1 MLAEKTAYRFTS
13 EGKLPG
19 FNVGASWGFKRYVFD
34 VWIKRLEGESMIP
47 NYQVF
52 MRPFLEVVNAA
63 GGEEVKLRDV
73 INQLEDKFG
82 LSEAE
87 REERLPSGKQTVLD
101 NRIGWARTYLTK
113 AGLLEVTRRAH
124 FVITERGLNAISNP
138 HTVIDNQYLKQFDE
152 FIAFK
157 DQKNGQP
164 ELCEANQ
171 SVAEETTPDEVLR
184 AAFKQINDAL
194 ASDILSR
201 TRKVSPAFFEQ
212 LLIDLLLAMGYG
224 GSNEGMAHTLGRSGD
239 NGVDGVINQ
248 DPLGVD
254 QIYIQAKRYADGNN
268 ISAGEIRDFF
278 GALNLKKAQKGIF
291 ITTSDF
297 TPSAVQTAK
306 DLGMRIVLING
317 KELAKLML
325 RYNIGSRDEQ
335 VIYLKRIDEEFFEL

>member
-1 MLAEKTAYRFTS
+1 
-13 EGKLPG
+13 
-19 FNVGASWGFKRYVFD
+19 
-34 VWIKRLEGESMIP
+34 MIP
-47 NYQVF
+47 SYQVF
-52 MRPFLEVVNAA
+52 MRPFLEIVNAA
-63 GGEEVKLRDV
+63 GGQEVKLRDV
-73 INQLEDKFG
+73 INHIADSFQLTE
-82 LSEAE
+82 EE
-87 REERLPSGKQTVLD
+87 RQERLPSGKQTVLD

-124 FVITERGLNAISNP
+124 FVITERGQNAISNP
-138 HTVIDNQYLKQFDE
+138 NTVIDNQYLKQFDE

-157 DQKNGQP
+157 DQKNGQS
-164 ELCEANQ
+164 ELGESSQ
-171 SVAEETTPDEVLR
+171 SIAEETTPDEVLR
-184 AAFKQINDAL
+184 AAYKQINDAL
-194 ASDILSR
+194 ASEILAR
-201 TRKVSPAFFEQ
+201 TRKVSPAFFEP

-224 GSNEGMAHTLGRSGD
+224 GTGEGMAHTLGKSGD

-254 QIYIQAKRYADGNN
+254 QVYIQAKRYADGNN
-268 ISAGEIRDFF
+268 ISAGDIRDFF

-335 VIYLKRIDEEFFEL
+335 VIYLKRIDEEFFEG